1 MLHLHWFYVN
11 ITVTKMLLTSLN
23 FDQNQR
29 IFFWNEAQNSGCLL
43 KKTEILS
50 EAQKKTEKTEKTE
63 IKTEKQITD
72 MRELFSG
79 SRQFFSDSQLFFR
92 LARIETKMFKK
103 TFSIFQGFFQTHD
116 NFFQTHNKFSDS
128 RQICRLTTNRT
139 HIMLHLHWFYVNITV
154 TKTLLTSLNFDQN
167 QIIFF

>member
-1 MLHLHWFYVN
+1 
-11 ITVTKMLLTSLN
+11 
-23 FDQNQR
+23 
-29 IFFWNEAQNSGCLL
+29 
-43 KKTEILS
+43 
-50 EAQKKTEKTEKTE
+50 
-63 IKTEKQITD
+63 

-128 RQICRLTTNRT
+128 RQICRLTTNLQTRKGHKYT
-139 HIMLHLHWFYVNITV
+139 YLRERSLV
-154 TKTLLTSLNFDQN
+154 TGRGGSFPDFRRSENRPPPP
-167 QIIFF
+167 

>member
-1 MLHLHWFYVN
+1 
-11 ITVTKMLLTSLN
+11 
-23 FDQNQR
+23 
-29 IFFWNEAQNSGCLL
+29 
-43 KKTEILS
+43 
-50 EAQKKTEKTEKTE
+50 
-63 IKTEKQITD
+63 

-128 RQICRLTTNRT
+128 RQICRLTTNLQTRKGHKYT
-139 HIMLHLHWFYVNITV
+139 YLRERSLVTGRGGLFLIFGDQKIVPPPKTFAERVITGRV
-154 TKTLLTSLNFDQN
+154 CQLIFENSRGGSVINEGLLLASSEY
-167 QIIFF
+167 I

>member
-1 MLHLHWFYVN
+1 
-11 ITVTKMLLTSLN
+11 
-23 FDQNQR
+23 
-29 IFFWNEAQNSGCLL
+29 
-43 KKTEILS
+43 
-50 EAQKKTEKTEKTE
+50 
-63 IKTEKQITD
+63 

-128 RQICRLTTNRT
+128 RQICRLTTNLQTRKGHKYT
-139 HIMLHLHWFYVNITV
+139 YLRERSLVTGRGGLFLIFGDQKIVPPLKPSQRGSLPGGYVSSFS
-154 TKTLLTSLNFDQN
+154 KLRGEGLLLTRVCY
-167 QIIFF
+167 